1 MTKRGAGASR
11 SPKAVGIKDI
21 ARALDVSI
29 GTVDRA
35 LHERPGIN
43 PMTRAKVLKMAK
55 TMGYRPN
62 LAARFLKSQKQLRI
76 VALLPTHIESFFEP
90 LRNGL
95 EEAAI
100 PFEPAVHVEY
110 LSYRWLSG
118 DDVALFEKALDTQ
131 PNGMIIV
138 PGHPVEVKALIRK
151 AAKQNVPVV
160 CVATDASGTERL
172 TSVSADPRINGAIVG
187 ELLARMRPNGGP
199 VAFFTGDLSTEDHA
213 DKLEGFSESLAT
225 YCPSLTIAKTIEAHD
240 DEEFAYGAAQATL
253 KERPDL
259 AAIYVSTANS
269 VPVLKAVEESG
280 REDLT
285 IITTDLFPELV
296 PHIRNGRVLATIYQR
311 PRTQGRL
318 AFQSLRQFLLEG
330 TCPPP
335 RMRLAPHIV
344 MRSNLPLF
352 TDQLALEDESPEE
365 SPRIGSWSR
374 EEAPALRS

>member
-1 MTKRGAGASR
+1 
-11 SPKAVGIKDI
+11 
-21 ARALDVSI
+21 
-29 GTVDRA
+29 VDRA

-76 VALLPTHIESFFEP
+76 VALLPTHVESFFEP
-90 LRNGL
+90 LRSGL
-95 EEAAI
+95 EEAAA
-100 PFEPAVHVEY
+100 PFEPAVLVEY

-118 DDVALFEKALDTQ
+118 EDVALFERALETQ

-138 PGHPVEVKALIRK
+138 PGHPVEVKSLIRK

-172 TSVSADPRINGAIVG
+172 TSVSADPRINGAVVG
-187 ELLARMRPNGGP
+187 ELLARVRPSGGP

-213 DKLEGFSESLAT
+213 EKLQGFSESIAT
-225 YCPSLTIAKTIEAHD
+225 YSSELVIAKSIEAHD
-240 DEEFAYGAAQATL
+240 DEQFAYDAAREL
-253 KERPDL
+253 LREREDL
-259 AAIYVSTANS
+259 AAIYVSTSNS
-269 VPVLKAVEESG
+269 VPVLKAVEESRRDG
-280 REDLT
+280 LT
-285 IITTDLFPELV
+285 IITTDLFPEIV
-296 PHIRNGRVLATIYQR
+296 PHIRSGRVLATIYQR

-365 SPRIGSWSR
+365 PARSGAWSR
-374 EEAPALRS
+374 GGAPAPRS